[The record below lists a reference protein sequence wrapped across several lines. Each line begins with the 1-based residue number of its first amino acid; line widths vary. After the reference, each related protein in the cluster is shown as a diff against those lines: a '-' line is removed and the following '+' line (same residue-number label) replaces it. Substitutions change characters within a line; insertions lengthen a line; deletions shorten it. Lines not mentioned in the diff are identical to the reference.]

1 MRKSVL
7 ILTFI
12 FGVSLFAQESIDIQ
26 TCYKLAVENYPSSK
40 QKKLFYKIASLEK
53 DNLNSQYL
61 PKVNL
66 IGQATYQ
73 SDVTKIDM
81 DIPIPNLDIEFPEI
95 DKDQYRIGITID
107 QMIWDGG
114 IISNQKR
121 IAELNGDYNI
131 QNSEVELYQ
140 LRKRVNDLFYGI
152 LKLQENIKLLETAI
166 EVMNAKYKQI
176 AVAVESGMALQSN
189 ADIIKA
195 EILIAEQNLEMLNDS
210 KKTAAESLSILI
222 NKDIKNLLLLMPE
235 VDASKQEAFNRPE
248 YRLFQNSKDQTKQIK
263 ELSDSK
269 YLPKIFAFGQAMYGK
284 PGLNMFDPDF
294 QPFYIIGIKASWN
307 FWNWGSSSREKEI
320 ADIQHEIIDS
330 KESTFTKNINIA
342 SEAMFNEIEK
352 YQKMIER
359 DKDIIELKENIVEIS
374 SSQLDNGVITSTE
387 YIAEFNALLKA
398 RISYQLHQVE
408 LSEAKVNYLTHVN
421 NAFVNK

>member
-1 MRKSVL
+1 MKRS
-7 ILTFI
+7 FI
-12 FGVSLFAQESIDIQ
+12 IIIFLFAVGVFAQESIDIQ
-26 TCYKLAVENYPSSK
+26 TCYKLAVENYPTFK
-40 QKKLFYKIASLEK
+40 QNELFKSITTLEK

-95 DKDQYRIGITID
+95 DKDQYRIGITLD

-114 IISNQKR
+114 IVSDQKR
-121 IAELNGDYNI
+121 MAELNGEYNI
-131 QNSEVELYQ
+131 QNNEIELYQ
-140 LRKRVNDLFYGI
+140 LRHRVNGLFFGI
-152 LKLQENIKLLETAI
+152 LKLQENIKIFETAI
-166 EVMNAKYKQI
+166 EAMNAKYKQI

-195 EILIAEQNLEMLNDS
+195 EILIAEQNLDMLKDS
-210 KKTAAESLSILI
+210 KKTAAESLSLLI
-222 NKDIKNLLLLMPE
+222 YRDIKDMILVLPD
-235 VDASKQEAFNRPE
+235 VDVSKQEASNRPE
-248 YRLFQNSKDQTKQIK
+248 YQLFQTSKEQTRQIM

-294 QPFYIIGIKASWN
+294 QPFYIVGIKASWN
-307 FWNWGSSSREKEI
+307 FWDWGSASREKEI
-320 ADIQHEIIDS
+320 ADIQYQIINT
-330 KESTFTKNINIA
+330 KENTFTKNIDIA
-342 SEAMFNEIEK
+342 STALFAEIEK
-352 YQKMIER
+352 KQKMIDR
-359 DKDIIELKENIVEIS
+359 DKDIIELKENIVSIS

-398 RISYQLHQVE
+398 KISYQLHQIE
-408 LSEAKVNYLTHVN
+408 LSEARVNYLTNVN
-421 NAFVNK
+421 NEFVNK